1 MKHRK
6 AIFATLLLVMASFPV
21 WASAQETSAQPS
33 VISGETAVH
42 TETAAAEVNENIN
55 EENVASDVTE
65 EKKSLQDTAKSQIST
80 KETEKSGAAMS
91 VVVES
96 ENALLS
102 WIKQGGLS
110 MYMIILCSIL
120 GTYFIFERLLSLR
133 KKNIIPEEFVETVL
147 SKLSKGSVSKNLH
160 EELLKIC
167 EASNTPVSRTLRA
180 GLLVVDEGPVG
191 IRTTID
197 GVAALEASRMEH
209 NLHLLGLMANLAPL
223 LGFLGTVTGMIGAF
237 DAIVHAKNIGA
248 AVVAAGISQA
258 LITTAAGL
266 FVGIPLLAM
275 YYFIQGKVEEL
286 VIEISSIADEAS
298 EHFAHLGGK

>member
-6 AIFATLLLVMASFPV
+6 AILAVFIMLLLVAASFSV
-21 WASAQETSAQPS
+21 RASAQTSAVEGS
-33 VISGETAVH
+33 
-42 TETAAAEVNENIN
+42 ENIK
-55 EENVASDVTE
+55 EEAVAADVTE
-65 EKKSLQDTAKSQIST
+65 ERKSLTSGQGAEK
-80 KETEKSGAAMS
+80 KSGAMTT
-91 VVVES
+91 VVES
-96 ENALLS
+96 ENALLG
-102 WIKQGGLS
+102 WIHQGGLS

-133 KKNIIPEEFVETVL
+133 KKNIIPMDFVESVL
-147 SKLSKGSVSKNLH
+147 SKLSTGTASKALH
-160 EELLKIC
+160 KELLAMCK
-167 EASNTPVSRTLRA
+167 ESNTPVSRTLRA

>member
-6 AIFATLLLVMASFPV
+6 ALLPIFAALLLVMASFSAR
-21 WASAQETSAQPS
+21 ASAQETSAQA
-33 VISGETAVH
+33 G
-42 TETAAAEVNENIN
+42 TAAVEANENIT
-55 EENVASDVTE
+55 EEAVASDVTE
-65 EKKSLQDTAKSQIST
+65 EKKPSQSSAKTQISS
-80 KETEKSGAAMS
+80 KNTEKDGGNLS
-91 VVVES
+91 VVIES

-102 WIKQGGLS
+102 WIHQGGLS
-110 MYMIILCSIL
+110 MYMIILCSVL

-133 KKNIIPEEFVETVL
+133 KKNIIPMDFVETVL
-147 SKLSKGSVSKNLH
+147 SKLSSGAVSKSLH
-160 EELLKIC
+160 KELLNMC

-180 GLLVVDEGPVG
+180 GLLVVDEGPIG
-191 IRTTID
+191 IRATID

-286 VIEISSIADEAS
+286 VIEISTIADEAS
-298 EHFAHLGGK
+298 EQFVHLGGK